1 MMAGKNIEV
10 DLIDSPYAQML
21 EKDGQYLSIQ
31 IYKLPGENWTLEIVT
46 PDNTSTVWDETFTDD
61 KVAFNT
67 AIEAIDEARG
77 VLGFIEETEA
87 AVKRNPSYLN

>member
-1 MMAGKNIEV
+1 MVEKYTEE

-31 IYKLPGENWTLEIVT
+31 IFKLPDEDWTLEIVS

-61 KVAFNT
+61 EAAFNT
-67 AIEAIDEARG
+67 AIEAINEAG
-77 VLGFIEETEA
+77 GILGFIQEIAEATEH
-87 AVKRNPSYLN
+87 RPPYLN